1 MTPLIFR
8 IALALVVLYAL
19 AKGRRDEKVVAAICV
34 VGALA
39 SHGMVS
45 PLNERYGDIEWGVF
59 AVDFG
64 VFAGFT
70 AVALQSS
77 RFWPLWVAGLQMT
90 TLIGHMLKGVQSE
103 LLPLAY
109 GAALQF
115 WSYPIVLILFIGTW
129 RSARRWRPQDEP
141 VTS

>member
-1 MTPLIFR
+1 MMALIFR
-8 IALALVVLYAL
+8 IVLGLVVLYAL
-19 AKGRRDEKVVAAICV
+19 TKGRRDEKVVAAICV
-34 VGALA
+34 LGTLA
-39 SHGMVS
+39 THGVIS
-45 PLNERYGDIEWGVF
+45 PLTERYGQIEWGVF

-77 RFWPLWVAGLQMT
+77 RFWPLWVAGLQLT
-90 TLIGHMLKGVQSE
+90 TLIGHMLKGVQSD

-115 WSYPIVLILFIGTW
+115 WSYPIIFILFIGTW
-129 RSARRWRPQDEP
+129 RSARRWQSSDNPQAI
-141 VTS
+141 